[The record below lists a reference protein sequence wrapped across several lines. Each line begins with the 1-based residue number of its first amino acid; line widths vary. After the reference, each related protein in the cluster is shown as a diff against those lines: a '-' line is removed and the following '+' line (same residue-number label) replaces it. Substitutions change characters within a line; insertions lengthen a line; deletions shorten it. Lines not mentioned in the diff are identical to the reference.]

1 MKLPKEAQMTWLCC
15 DDTLLKILQDTAA
28 NQPAERMSYRSA
40 AKYIIAHL
48 PGNCKEILLT

>member
-1 MKLPKEAQMTWLCC
+1 
-15 DDTLLKILQDTAA
+15 LLKILQDTAA